1 MEITLRISNK
11 YVDNVEKNLKSLED
25 LGATIDG
32 ISKTVN
38 KKIK

>member
-1 MEITLRISNK
+1 MDK
-11 YVDNVEKNLKSLED
+11 VEKNLKSLED